1 MVRCPLGGRIPS
13 HRQHPISDKVGFLD
27 ANDFGGLSARM
38 RERLELVGVPSMS
51 SVAQLR
57 LSTEGMTDPELE
69 STFAH
74 HDMAVRHAAPLDAVW
89 AAYTSSDPRAGW
101 DGGGIAYAFAYSRAT
116 GAVYVRASD
125 GVPPQRE
132 GTGFY
137 LDLRV
142 FGFAMAVGVEITRVD
157 ASAKIIEF
165 TYLSGGNTRG
175 RQRMSFR
182 AHAGETLIQHETWFR
197 CERRI
202 RAWLYPAGHARTVR
216 AFHANVARASGL

>member
-1 MVRCPLGGRIPS
+1 MNPRECCVNGPRSALPTSGEPREWLCRLLGS
-13 HRQHPISDKVGFLD
+13 
-27 ANDFGGLSARM
+27 
-38 RERLELVGVPSMS
+38 
-51 SVAQLR
+51 
-57 LSTEGMTDPELE
+57 
-69 STFAH
+69 
-74 HDMAVRHAAPLDAVW
+74 
-89 AAYTSSDPRAGW
+89 
-101 DGGGIAYAFAYSRAT
+101 
-116 GAVYVRASD
+116 RASD

-142 FGFAMAVGVEITRVD
+142 FGVEMAVGVEITRVD

-182 AHAGETLIQHETWFR
+182 EHAGETLIQHETWFR
-197 CERRI
+197 CERRL